1 MKSTVDGWAVRKRSE
16 RGDAHVREGNKVHRR
31 YRCKSSKHRQPAGRD
46 RVKTKDIVR
55 NTELE
60 LLPAARAKA
69 R

>member
-1 MKSTVDGWAVRKRSE
+1 M
-16 RGDAHVREGNKVHRR
+16 REGNKVHRR